1 MAYGKGIEEVLSI
14 QETME
19 DINAKDP
26 STGNYAIPTE
36 VVVQK
41 YLKERVNPQL
51 PTTSILAALDHR
63 KWEQKQQAEAQGP
76 QQSVLEETI
85 TEADMAMRPPMNP
98 MMPQGI
104 QQGQPRP
111 MPRQMPGQ
119 MAGLQRPPMPRR
131 VPPQQRMGTGIP
143 MMAAAGGYV
152 PNFADGGIIGYKER
166 GIVNRFD
173 PDARPY
179 TDSFTDFSLTKDQVM
194 ALPDGVREDYIK
206 RLDFQNKMKTAS
218 PKKLQDVDFKSS
230 LEEVSPFRVDKDLEA
245 GDMDVYSAFKMTD
258 EDLGVGGKKLDVDSV
273 IEESTGKL
281 KKEPTKKGSEE
292 DIKIKDITEEDIEID
307 KNKERDKINKL
318 LEQENLAFKKDDK
331 ELDRDFEGAVFDTG
345 VVDTSVYEPKEA
357 IEEGDAAVAAYERRM
372 GVNPFTAIA
381 EKFQEETG
389 QEIEDGKKFMMGRM
403 IFNFGSELAKTG
415 RLGDAAVAAGKDV
428 NTDMTKIEN
437 LKKQQRKHEF
447 EIAKLDNIERT
458 NKAKLGA
465 DVEAKTELMNMKK
478 TLQKNADML
487 KQEEINIKRPYYK
500 ALGVKAKAEAKYYD
514 AYSTAQT
521 GAIDK
526 SYEIAVEQVFGSAN
540 EFANWRKR
548 DNQIRAIET
557 SKNIPYEEAAIE
569 FYSKFGKDSAI
580 LARTHIQN
588 NNDLNMTR
596 QKLMQDFAN
605 RGGGV
610 RPPGPNPQAI
620 GTYNPRDGLTTGI
633 K

>member
-111 MPRQMPGQ
+111 MPRPMPGQ

-143 MMAAAGGYV
+143 TMAAAGGYV
-152 PNFADGGIIGYKER
+152 ANMADGGIVGFAP
-166 GIVNRFD
+166 GGGVNRFD

-218 PKKLQDVDFKSS
+218 PKKLQDVDFKSQIA
-230 LEEVSPFRVDKDLEA
+230 EGNPFKADKDLEA

-258 EDLGVGGKKLDVDSV
+258 ENLGVEGKKLDIDSV
-273 IEESTGKL
+273 IEESTEEL
-281 KKEPTKKGSEE
+281 KKEPTLGNTT
-292 DIKIKDITEEDIEID
+292 ILFM
-307 KNKERDKINKL
+307 L
-318 LEQENLAFKKDDK
+318 LM
-331 ELDRDFEGAVFDTG
+331 
-345 VVDTSVYEPKEA
+345 
-357 IEEGDAAVAAYERRM
+357 IRM
-372 GVNPFTAIA
+372 
-381 EKFQEETG
+381 
-389 QEIEDGKKFMMGRM
+389 
-403 IFNFGSELAKTG
+403 S
-415 RLGDAAVAAGKDV
+415 
-428 NTDMTKIEN
+428 
-437 LKKQQRKHEF
+437 H
-447 EIAKLDNIERT
+447 
-458 NKAKLGA
+458 
-465 DVEAKTELMNMKK
+465 
-478 TLQKNADML
+478 
-487 KQEEINIKRPYYK
+487 
-500 ALGVKAKAEAKYYD
+500 
-514 AYSTAQT
+514 
-521 GAIDK
+521 
-526 SYEIAVEQVFGSAN
+526 
-540 EFANWRKR
+540 
-548 DNQIRAIET
+548 IRAYT
-557 SKNIPYEEAAIE
+557 S
-569 FYSKFGKDSAI
+569 SCS
-580 LARTHIQN
+580 TQN
-588 NNDLNMTR
+588 R
-596 QKLMQDFAN
+596 
-605 RGGGV
+605 
-610 RPPGPNPQAI
+610 
-620 GTYNPRDGLTTGI
+620 
-633 K
+633 